1 MLPSL
6 EFPADPSWLVPD
18 EEQCMRLWDKYEMM
32 PHIRDH
38 CRAVAGVA
46 GEIVRRAVERGVI
59 AEGRPLTVP
68 LARAAGW
75 LHDIAKSYTIRHGG
89 SHAQLGAAW
98 VREETGNPLLAQA
111 VLFHVEWPWSGGDM
125 DDVKDP
131 MRLPIIV
138 AYADKRVRHA
148 EVVSVRERF
157 DDLLVRYGISPD
169 KVDDIAANYA
179 HVQAVEQ
186 AIFDRVGII

>member
-1 MLPSL
+1 MLPAL
-6 EFPADPSWLVPD
+6 EFPADSSWPVPD
-18 EEQCMRLWDKYEMM
+18 EEQCALLWDKYDMM

-46 GEIVRRAVERGVI
+46 VEIVRRAEERGI
-59 AEGRPLTVP
+59 IPEGRPLNVP
-68 LARAAGW
+68 LARAAAL

-111 VLFHVEWPWSGGDM
+111 VLFHVEWPWSGTSM
-125 DDVKDP
+125 DDVDDP
-131 MRLPIIV
+131 MRLPVIV
-138 AYADKRVRHA
+138 AYADKRVRHS
-148 EVVSVRERF
+148 EVVSVKERF
-157 DDLLVRYGISPD
+157 DDLLVRYGITPD
-169 KVDDIAANYA
+169 KVDNIAANYA

-186 AIFDRVGII
+186 AIFERVGIL